1 MFKQS
6 VWLRMAGAEVGWWC
20 SDLRLGSR
28 QGMSHLGPQ
37 GREGGSG
44 FYSTGSGKSKEG
56 LSKDVTCSDL
66 CYKIILAVVME
77 HRL

>member
-1 MFKQS
+1 
-6 VWLRMAGAEVGWWC
+6 MAGAEVGWWC
-20 SDLRLGSR
+20 SDLRLRSR

-37 GREGGSG
+37 GREAQDSIHRVGSQRRV
-44 FYSTGSGKSKEG
+44 

>member
-1 MFKQS
+1 
-6 VWLRMAGAEVGWWC
+6 
-20 SDLRLGSR
+20 
-28 QGMSHLGPQ
+28 MSHLGPQ
-37 GREGGSG
+37 GREEARDSILQGVGSQRRV
-44 FYSTGSGKSKEG
+44 